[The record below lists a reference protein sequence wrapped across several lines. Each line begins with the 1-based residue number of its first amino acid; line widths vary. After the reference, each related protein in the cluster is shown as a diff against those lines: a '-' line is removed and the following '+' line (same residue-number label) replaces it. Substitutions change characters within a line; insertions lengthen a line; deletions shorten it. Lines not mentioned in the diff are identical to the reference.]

1 MAAFFFSS
9 PIDVDIKLEGE
20 DARKQVE
27 MKTEKEKAISCPV
40 YYDGD
45 SVTGTV
51 SAQFGN
57 LVWSHRWSL

>member
-27 MKTEKEKAISCPV
+27 MKTEKEKIISCPV

-51 SAQFGN
+51 SAYLGN
-57 LVWSHRWSL
+57 LVRSHR